1 MDQLYYVTPFIV
13 GKLRIVSESLHWLF
27 FVSTKSIIVERV
39 YRDSTVDTIDRH
51 TYVDFVELEMVDF
64 DVTVGMDC
72 LTSSYSNVECWT
84 KIVRFHFPGE
94 AVREWKGDTAMP

>member
-1 MDQLYYVTPFIV
+1 
-13 GKLRIVSESLHWLF
+13 
-27 FVSTKSIIVERV
+27 
-39 YRDSTVDTIDRH
+39 
-51 TYVDFVELEMVDF
+51 MVDF